1 MPALGDPAAL
11 RRIWGEVKKKIAGGG
26 KTSEMGTVQAMG
38 QFANNGLR
46 GPQAKFLKYLQELSW
61 FITPS

>member
-11 RRIWGEVKKKIAGGG
+11 RRIWGEVKKEGRWWKNFRNGNN
-26 KTSEMGTVQAMG
+26 QAMG
-38 QFANNGLR
+38 QFANNRLWGF
-46 GPQAKFLKYLQELSW
+46 KVNFLKYLQELSW